1 VKKDSQRE
9 GILYICGTPIGNL
22 KDITLRALNT
32 LREVDLIAAEDTR
45 RTKNLLNHYQINT
58 PVTSYYEHNKLKKA
72 PYLIVKIKEGKR
84 VALVSDAG
92 MPGISDPG
100 YLLINLALQNNIQII
115 PVPGVSALVT
125 ALVISGLPSNR
136 FVFEGFLPRKNV
148 EEKRYLAKI
157 KDEKRTLVF
166 YEAPHR
172 LKKTLKNM
180 LEEWGDRKMVMAR
193 ELTKKYEE
201 ILRGKISQILE
212 EVGKREIRGEI
223 TLVVEG
229 QSEEKEKNNFIK
241 KGETLEEFLKELKLG
256 EYSNKEIIKITQ
268 EKLNIPKKVIY
279 KKLLEMKNN
288 I

>member
-279 KKLLEMKNN
+279 KKLLEMKND

>member
-1 VKKDSQRE
+1 MKKDSQRE

-212 EVGKREIRGEI
+212 EAGKREIRGEI

-279 KKLLEMKNN
+279 KKLLEMKNDV
-288 I
+288 

>member
-1 VKKDSQRE
+1 MKKDSQRE

>member
-1 VKKDSQRE
+1 MKKDSQRE

-279 KKLLEMKNN
+279 KKLLEMKND